1 MIHRRRFLGVLGM
14 TAMHAALA
22 GHAYAQGVATRS
34 VRPQPRGKPSGIP
47 FDARFMDVAAEA
59 GLTSPVIYGGTDRK
73 DYILET
79 NVSGERMA
87 MFSLSKAGYGSLAEI
102 EQWDTDQF
110 LDAIE
115 FEQITADIQA
125 HKSRPA

>member
-1 MIHRRRFLGVLGM
+1 
-14 TAMHAALA
+14 
-22 GHAYAQGVATRS
+22 
-34 VRPQPRGKPSGIP
+34 
-47 FDARFMDVAAEA
+47 
-59 GLTSPVIYGGTDRK
+59 
-73 DYILET
+73 
-79 NVSGERMA
+79 MA

-125 HKSRPA
+125 HKSRPT